1 MLKAHRK
8 TQRYISLIIN
18 NSVFLLLAICYSSFS
33 YADLLKGNVQLHGF
47 LTQGFFY
54 SSDNNVYGHSDDSI
68 AAGLTEIGL
77 NLTYQPLDNL
87 TFMAQGLYKRSG
99 NVDRGSLKLDH
110 ALAEL
115 TLFNNGDSQF
125 GLRVGRVRSPFGLYN
140 ETRDVA
146 FTHPTILLPM
156 GLYFDRSRTIFLS
169 ADGGQVFFKHNDDYG
184 QLHFRF
190 FYGMPISDNNEAIN
204 SFLALSARGTV
215 TTKPS
220 FVTQLR
226 YDTNDNNTSLALSY
240 SNTNLKYHASADD
253 FLTSASFSVS
263 PLVISARQ
271 VIDDLTL
278 TAEYS
283 LRWNQIARLGA
294 AIAPRKFISENYYIE
309 ASYRIMPALQ
319 ATVRYDINYQDIND
333 RQGDNAIK
341 KGLPNHL
348 AFSRSW
354 VLGLQW
360 NIDEAWMVRT
370 DYYHNHGTSWLSQAD
385 NPNKKLTVQDWDIF
399 ALQLSYR
406 F

>member
-1 MLKAHRK
+1 
-8 TQRYISLIIN
+8 LIIN
-18 NSVFLLLAICYSSFS
+18 NIVLLLAIFYSSLS
-33 YADLLKGNVQLHGF
+33 YADFLEEKVQLHGF
-47 LTQGFFY
+47 LTQGFFH
-54 SSDNNVYGHSDDSI
+54 SSGNNVYGHSDDSL
-68 AAGLTEIGL
+68 ATGLTEIGL
-77 NLTYQPLDNL
+77 NLTYQPLNNL
-87 TFMAQGLYKRSG
+87 TFMVQGLYKRSG
-99 NVDRGSLKLDH
+99 NVDRGNLKLDH

-115 TLFNNGDSQF
+115 TLFNDGESQF
-125 GLRVGRVRSPFGLYN
+125 GLRLGRVRSPFGLYN

-169 ADGGQVFFKHNDDYG
+169 ADGGQVFVKHNDDYG

-226 YDTNDNNTSLALSY
+226 YDTNDDNTSLALSY

-253 FLTSASFSVS
+253 FLSSASFSVS

-283 LRWNQIARLGA
+283 LRWNQIASLGA
-294 AIAPRKFISENYYIE
+294 AIPARKFISENYYLE
-309 ASYRIMPALQ
+309 ASYPIMPALQ
-319 ATVRYDINYQDIND
+319 ATVRYDVNYQDIKD
-333 RQGDNAIK
+333 RTGENAIK

-354 VLGLQW
+354 VFGLQW
-360 NIDEAWMVRT
+360 NIDNAWMIRA
-370 DYYHNHGTSWLSQAD
+370 DYYKNHGTSWLSQAD
-385 NPNKKLTVQDWDIF
+385 NSNKRLTVQDWDLF
-399 ALQLSYR
+399 AFQLSYR